1 MRKLFTLVF
10 FSVFLSLTAQDEL
23 RINMWYGTI
32 SNQDVQEHLKNE
44 KYFKEMWQQQKD
56 AGMLSGWEMWE
67 LINPYNDDLETTY
80 LYVKMYSKENR
91 ESKNS
96 IRGIPEGMDQ
106 VAWDQIRENHLDRFT
121 KIFSVDV
128 AYKGGFNNSTS
139 EAKPADIAVIN
150 YMNVNW
156 YKAYEY
162 ENMELK
168 TFMPINKKN
177 GMKAWGL
184 TKVS

>member
-1 MRKLFTLVF
+1 MKKLFTLVF

-80 LYVKMYSKENR
+80 LYVKMYSKEN
-91 ESKNS
+91 
-96 IRGIPEGMDQ
+96 
-106 VAWDQIRENHLDRFT
+106 
-121 KIFSVDV
+121 
-128 AYKGGFNNSTS
+128 
-139 EAKPADIAVIN
+139 
-150 YMNVNW
+150 
-156 YKAYEY
+156 
-162 ENMELK
+162 
-168 TFMPINKKN
+168 
-177 GMKAWGL
+177 
-184 TKVS
+184 